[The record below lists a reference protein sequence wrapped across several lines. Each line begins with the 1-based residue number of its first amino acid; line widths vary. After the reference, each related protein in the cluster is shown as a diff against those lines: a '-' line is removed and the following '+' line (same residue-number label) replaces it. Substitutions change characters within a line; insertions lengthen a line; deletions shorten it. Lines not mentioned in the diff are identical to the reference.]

1 MDVLSSLLGGESLL
15 DVFSNTING
24 WIGSLITSAF
34 EKFDQ
39 LMVDLLS
46 TAFHVENLAF
56 SGSTTVLTAESI
68 RNTYLFIYGFACSL
82 IVLKFLFKGFQIYI
96 LWRDGDA
103 DASPRDMMIGAVEA
117 GVVMV
122 SFPYLYDQASDVFI
136 YLAKGIMGTLG
147 VSNGLQF
154 QTALGILQGGTD
166 IVILIELLIFAIMV
180 FIMWI
185 MLIRRGI
192 ELLILR
198 LGIPF
203 AALGLIDSDMG
214 AFKGYMQ
221 IFLKAAFTT
230 VIQVGLLSWA
240 FRVAGTFEFMNLLIA
255 IAIITAAFATPIL
268 MQQFLV
274 ATGGSGGVTQK
285 VYSAGMAARALRSL
299 VK

>member
-24 WIGSLITSAF
+24 WLGNLITSAF

-39 LMVDLLS
+39 MMVDLLG

-82 IVLKFLFKGFQIYI
+82 IILKFLFKGFQIYI

-103 DASPRDMMIGAVEA
+103 DASPRDMMIGAMEA

-122 SFPYLYDQASDVFI
+122 SFPYLYDQAADVFI
-136 YLAKGIMGTLG
+136 YLAKGIMGSLG
-147 VSNGLQF
+147 VSNGLKLQA
-154 QTALGILQGGTD
+154 ALGVISGGTD
-166 IVILIELLIFAIMV
+166 VIVLIELLIFAIMV

-203 AALGLIDSDMG
+203 AAVGLIDSDMG

-240 FRVAGTFEFMNLLIA
+240 FRVAGTFDFSNLLIA
-255 IAIITAAFATPIL
+255 IAIITAAFATPLL

-274 ATGGSGGVTQK
+274 ATGGNGGVTQK
-285 VYSAGMAARALRSL
+285 VYSVGMAVRTLRSL

>member
-15 DVFSNTING
+15 DVFSNIING
-24 WIGSLITSAF
+24 WLGNLVTSAF

-39 LMVDLLS
+39 LMVDLLG

-82 IVLKFLFKGFQIYI
+82 VILKFLFKGFQIYI

-103 DASPRDMMIGAVEA
+103 DASPRDMMMGVIEA

-122 SFPYLYDQASDVFI
+122 SFPYLYNQASDIFI
-136 YLAKGIMGTLG
+136 YLAKGIMG
-147 VSNGLQF
+147 N
-154 QTALGILQGGTD
+154 LGISEGLGIQTVAGVITSGGL
-166 IVILIELLIFAIMV
+166 IVLLLLIFAIMV

-185 MLIRRGI
+185 TLIKRGI

-198 LGIPF
+198 LGVPF
-203 AALGLIDSDMG
+203 AAVGLIDSDMG

-240 FRVAGTFEFMNLLIA
+240 FRVAGTFEFLNILIA
-255 IAIITAAFATPIL
+255 IAIISAAFATPIM

-274 ATGGSGGVTQK
+274 ATGGNGGVTQK
-285 VYSAGMAARALRSL
+285 IYSAGMAARALRSL
-299 VK
+299 VR

>member
-15 DVFSNTING
+15 DVFSNTITG
-24 WIGSLITSAF
+24 WLGNLVTSAF

-39 LMVDLLS
+39 LMLDLLG

-68 RNTYLFIYGFACSL
+68 RNTYLFLYGFACSL
-82 IVLKFLFKGFQIYI
+82 VILKFLFKGFQIYI

-103 DASPRDMMIGAVEA
+103 DASPRDMMMGAIEA

-136 YLAKGIMGTLG
+136 YLAKGIMG
-147 VSNGLQF
+147 N
-154 QTALGILQGGTD
+154 LGISEGLGIQTVAGVITTGGFL
-166 IVILIELLIFAIMV
+166 IVLLLLIFAIMV

-185 MLIRRGI
+185 TLIKRGI

-198 LGIPF
+198 LGVPF
-203 AALGLIDSDMG
+203 AAVGLIDSDMG

-240 FRVAGTFEFMNLLIA
+240 FRVAGTFEFANLMIA
-255 IAIITAAFATPIL
+255 IAIISAAFATPL
-268 MQQFLV
+268 MMQQFLV
-274 ATGGSGGVTQK
+274 ATGGNGGVTQK
-285 VYSAGMAARALRSL
+285 VYSAGMAARAIRSL
-299 VK
+299 VR

>member
-24 WIGSLITSAF
+24 WLGNLVTSAF

-39 LMVDLLS
+39 LMVDLLG

-82 IVLKFLFKGFQIYI
+82 VILKFLFKGFQIYI

-103 DASPRDMMIGAVEA
+103 DASPRDMMMGVIEA

-122 SFPYLYDQASDVFI
+122 SFPYLYDQAADVFI
-136 YLAKGIMGTLG
+136 YLAKGIMG
-147 VSNGLQF
+147 N
-154 QTALGILQGGTD
+154 LGISEGLGIQTVAGVITTGGFL
-166 IVILIELLIFAIMV
+166 IVLLLLIFAIMV

-185 MLIRRGI
+185 TLIKRGI

-198 LGIPF
+198 LGVPF
-203 AALGLIDSDMG
+203 AAVGLIDSDMG

-240 FRVAGTFEFMNLLIA
+240 FRVAGTFEFANLMIA
-255 IAIITAAFATPIL
+255 IAIISAAFATPL
-268 MQQFLV
+268 MMQQFLV

-299 VK
+299 VR